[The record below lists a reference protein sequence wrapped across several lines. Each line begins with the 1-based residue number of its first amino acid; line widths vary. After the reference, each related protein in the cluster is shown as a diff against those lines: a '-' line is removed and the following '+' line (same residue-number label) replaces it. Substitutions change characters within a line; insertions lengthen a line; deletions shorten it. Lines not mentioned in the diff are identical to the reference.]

1 MTEEQKRNTPVIR
14 ANKEEIGIVFGMLA
28 ACQEFDNAEKMMYKR
43 VKAIPNGWR
52 DLRMVKTVVNRLVDD
67 LLVTFPYEKLVSMQ
81 KMLPHMKY
89 KTYFGAQASKVDSD
103 DCIIST
109 DRLNVLAQAA
119 HDRCKI
125 CFDGDCARCALGKV
139 FDGIYCKDREDGRWS
154 EMSMEAE
161 VDGEC

>member
-1 MTEEQKRNTPVIR
+1 MTEEQKAKTPIIR

-28 ACQEFDNAEKMMYKR
+28 ACQEFDKAEKMMYKR

-52 DLRMVKTVVNRLVDD
+52 DLRMVKTVINRLVDD

-81 KMLPHMKY
+81 KMLPHMRY
-89 KTYFGAQASKVDSD
+89 KTYFGAQVSKLDRD

-125 CFDGDCARCALGKV
+125 CFDGDCKRCALGKA
-139 FDGIYCKDREDGRWS
+139 FDGIYCKDREGSRWS